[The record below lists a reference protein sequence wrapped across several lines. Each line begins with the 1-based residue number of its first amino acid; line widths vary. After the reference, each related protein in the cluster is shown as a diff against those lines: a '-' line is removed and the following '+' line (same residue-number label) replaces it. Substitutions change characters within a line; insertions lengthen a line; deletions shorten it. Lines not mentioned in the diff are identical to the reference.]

1 MEIYQNIKNAIFI
14 IGCDRSGTTFLGS
27 VIGSHSKCIATPESQ
42 FKVECYSEEYKS
54 SFNAKET
61 FIKIQNTQRFK
72 NWNTSISFTKAEYNE
87 IKNYPDLILN
97 IVQKYNI
104 GKQHKTTAEIW
115 VDHTPINVE
124 YVDFLKQLY
133 PNAKFLHIIRDGRAV
148 ASSLKN
154 LPWGPRSVQD
164 AARFWLKKLAFGFAY
179 EIKYP
184 KDILSIKYES
194 LLNDTEITI
203 KQITDFMGIEY
214 EKNML
219 EANGMIV
226 PEYTKHQHA
235 LVGTKANKARINAWE
250 KNLSR
255 REIELFEY
263 ETKNMLNLLGYNTF
277 FEDAKKEKIYERIP
291 FIIKYRY
298 IRFINKWKRW
308 KRRLK

>member
-42 FKVECYSEEYKS
+42 FKVDCYSEQDKT
-54 SFNAKET
+54 SFNAEEAFT
-61 FIKIQNTQRFK
+61 KIQNTIRFK
-72 NWNTSISFTKAEYNE
+72 NWNTDISFTKSEYNE

-104 GKQHKTTAEIW
+104 SKRHKTTANIW

-148 ASSLKN
+148 ASSFKN
-154 LPWGPRSVQD
+154 LPWGPKSVQD
-164 AARFWLKKLAFGFAY
+164 IAKFWLKKLAFGFAY

-194 LLNDTEITI
+194 LLNDTEATV
-203 KQITDFMGIEY
+203 KQITDFIGIGY

-226 PEYTKHQHA
+226 PEYTKYQHE

-250 KNLSR
+250 QTLSR

-263 ETKNMLNLLGYNTF
+263 ETKNMLNLLGYDKF
-277 FEDAKKEKIYERIP
+277 FKDAKKEKIYERIP

-298 IRFINKWKRW
+298 IRSMNKWK
-308 KRRLK
+308 KRLRR